1 MESVVS
7 NSHSMLA
14 IFLPLSLGI
23 AAFGSALGLG
33 KAVASAME
41 ATARQPE
48 ASTKILVNMLLG
60 CALIEALT
68 IYAFVI
74 VMLNMGKMG

>member
-1 MESVVS
+1 MESVI

-14 IFLPLSLGI
+14 ISLPLSLGI
-23 AAFGSALGLG
+23 AALGSGIGLG
-33 KAVASAME
+33 KAVAAAME

-74 VMLNMGKMG
+74 VMLNMGKLG

>member
-1 MESVVS
+1 MESVG
-7 NSHSMLA
+7 NPHSMLA
-14 IFLPLSLGI
+14 ISLPFSLGI

>member
-1 MESVVS
+1 MESLA
-7 NSHSMLA
+7 NSHSLLSVS
-14 IFLPLSLGI
+14 LPLSLGL
-23 AAFGSALGLG
+23 AAFGSAIGLG
-33 KAVASAME
+33 KAVAGAME

-68 IYAFVI
+68 IYAFVV
-74 VMLNMGKMG
+74 VMLNMGKMN

>member
-1 MESVVS
+1 MESVVG

-48 ASTKILVNMLLG
+48 ASNKILVNMLLG

>member
-1 MESVVS
+1 MEGLA

-33 KAVASAME
+33 KAVAAAME

-48 ASTKILVNMLLG
+48 ASAKILVNMLLG